1 MSPRAQEVPLAK
13 LLRQLRIPYDSL
25 DLCPQ
30 FGSRIIFPEH
40 DLKFSNDF
48 GLLET
53 EVARSFPRQID
64 GFQSLVKNIRH
75 LDAFNLRAP
84 RVSAR
89 LAVKRYINDS
99 TLEDMLF
106 CPVMYYGSAQEH
118 DMDFNQFAI
127 MFRSLFFEGFARPF
141 EGVRVIIRLL
151 QNKYREL
158 GGVRRMKC
166 GIQKIHSD
174 GTHAT
179 ALTLDSGKIIYADK
193 IISTAGIV
201 ETLRLCTDKQEDCA
215 VENIGRL
222 SFVETITVLN
232 EQPVNL
238 GWEDTIILTRAIA
251 SDMPKL
257 RMD

>member
-1 MSPRAQEVPLAK
+1 MK
-13 LLRQLRIPYDSL
+13 D
-25 DLCPQ
+25 
-30 FGSRIIFPEH
+30 
-40 DLKFSNDF
+40 
-48 GLLET
+48 
-53 EVARSFPRQID
+53 
-64 GFQSLVKNIRH
+64 IRH

-118 DMDFNQFAI
+118 DMDYNQFAI

-179 ALTLDSGKIIYADK
+179 ALTLDSGKIIHADK

-201 ETLRLCTDKQEDCA
+201 ETLRMCTDKQEDCA

-222 SFVETITVLN
+222 SFAETITVLD

-238 GWEDTIILTRAIA
+238 GWEDTIIFFNTRNRFRYAQVK
-251 SDMPKL
+251 DG
-257 RMD
+257 

>member
-1 MSPRAQEVPLAK
+1 MTSEETEQEHFEAVIIGAGMAGLAAGIRLAIAGKKVIILERHNAAGGLNSFYSIEGRKYDVGLHAMTNFVPKGTRGTPLAK

-30 FGSRIIFPEH
+30 FGSRISFPEH

-48 GLLET
+48 ELLET

-166 GIQKIHSD
+166 GIQKIHSN
-174 GTHAT
+174 GTH
-179 ALTLDSGKIIYADK
+179 
-193 IISTAGIV
+193 
-201 ETLRLCTDKQEDCA
+201 
-215 VENIGRL
+215 
-222 SFVETITVLN
+222 
-232 EQPVNL
+232 
-238 GWEDTIILTRAIA
+238 
-251 SDMPKL
+251 
-257 RMD
+257 